1 MDEIRIQRINE
12 LARKSKTP
20 SGLTEQEKA
29 EQKILR
35 QEYIASYKRNMFLI
49 LKAFI
54 LLMKTEI
61 SIKWRK
67 RNNAKAYNNRRA

>member
-35 QEYIASYKRNMFLI
+35 EEYIASYKRNLVSH
-49 LKAFI
+49 L
-54 LLMKTEI
+54 E
-61 SIKWRK
+61 SIYIVDENGNKHK
-67 RNNAKAYNNRRA
+67 VEKKK

>member
-35 QEYIASYKRNMFLI
+35 QEYIASYKRNLVSH
-49 LKAFI
+49 L
-54 LLMKTEI
+54 E
-61 SIKWRK
+61 SIYIVDENGNKHKVERK
-67 RNNAKAYNNRRA
+67 K

>member
-1 MDEIRIQRINE
+1 MDEIKIQRINE

-35 QEYIASYKRNMFLI
+35 QEYIASYKRNLVSH
-49 LKAFI
+49 L
-54 LLMKTEI
+54 E
-61 SIKWRK
+61 SIYIVDEKGNK
-67 RNNAKAYNNRRA
+67 HKVEKKK

>member
-35 QEYIASYKRNMFLI
+35 QEYIASYKRNLVSH
-49 LKAFI
+49 L
-54 LLMKTEI
+54 E
-61 SIKWRK
+61 SIYIVDENGNKHK
-67 RNNAKAYNNRRA
+67 VEKNK

>member
-1 MDEIRIQRINE
+1 MDEIKIQRINE

-35 QEYIASYKRNMFLI
+35 QEYIASYKRNLVSHLESFYI
-49 LKAFI
+49 VDENGNKH
-54 LLMKTEI
+54 KVE
-61 SIKWRK
+61 KK
-67 RNNAKAYNNRRA
+67 K

>member
-35 QEYIASYKRNMFLI
+35 QEYIASYKRNLVSH
-49 LKAFI
+49 L
-54 LLMKTEI
+54 E
-61 SIKWRK
+61 SIYIVDENGHKHK
-67 RNNAKAYNNRRA
+67 VEKKK

>member
-1 MDEIRIQRINE
+1 MDEIKIQRINE

-35 QEYIASYKRNMFLI
+35 QEYIASYKRNTI
-49 LKAFI
+49 A
-54 LLMKTEI
+54 
-61 SIKWRK
+61 
-67 RNNAKAYNNRRA
+67 

>member
-35 QEYIASYKRNMFLI
+35 QEYIASYKRNLVSH
-49 LKAFI
+49 L
-54 LLMKTEI
+54 E
-61 SIKWRK
+61 SIYIVEENGNKHK
-67 RNNAKAYNNRRA
+67 VEKKK

>member
-35 QEYIASYKRNMFLI
+35 QEYIASYERNLVSH
-49 LKAFI
+49 L
-54 LLMKTEI
+54 E
-61 SIKWRK
+61 SIYIVDENGNKHK
-67 RNNAKAYNNRRA
+67 VEKKK

>member
-29 EQKILR
+29 EQEILR
-35 QEYIASYKRNMFLI
+35 QEYIASYKRNLVSH
-49 LKAFI
+49 L
-54 LLMKTEI
+54 E
-61 SIKWRK
+61 SIYIVDENGNKHK
-67 RNNAKAYNNRRA
+67 VEKKK

>member
-20 SGLTEQEKA
+20 SELTEQEKA

-35 QEYIASYKRNMFLI
+35 QEYIASYKRNLVSH
-49 LKAFI
+49 L
-54 LLMKTEI
+54 E
-61 SIKWRK
+61 SIYIVDENGNKHK
-67 RNNAKAYNNRRA
+67 VEKKK

>member
-35 QEYIASYKRNMFLI
+35 QEYIASYKRNLVSH
-49 LKAFI
+49 L
-54 LLMKTEI
+54 E
-61 SIKWRK
+61 SIYIVDENGNKHK
-67 RNNAKAYNNRRA
+67 VEKKK